1 MSVFRFHGD
10 LPRRLPQIT
19 RAPTCPRTRPKDVR
33 SSALASKLRRE
44 RRVKMSGEG
53 GLAHLA
59 PQAAVLAS
67 PSGSAQTAR
76 CSTIQRDCLADAR
89 ALPGS
94 ESPRTVPR
102 LAGGFGRGRLTE
114 RGVRAPGP
122 LARHSGVEANFH
134 PRTTTPTG
142 GPMNELT
149 VGGRAC
155 QLSYTY
161 QMLRRLNSTEQP
173 GGALSRGDCM
183 PRSVWSSLTHHFST
197 VAARYNEL
205 RTTDPEPIEL
215 IARSLGQLPSVTAA
229 NVGCGT
235 GRYTMELGQRLGK
248 RLFVYFIDRSKGM
261 LERLRLDPNL
271 SAFGGFDVLRSRAEI
286 LPLPDATLDCMLT
299 FHAIH
304 HFDVTKFLQEAART
318 LRSGGL

>member
-1 MSVFRFHGD
+1 
-10 LPRRLPQIT
+10 
-19 RAPTCPRTRPKDVR
+19 
-33 SSALASKLRRE
+33 
-44 RRVKMSGEG
+44 
-53 GLAHLA
+53 
-59 PQAAVLAS
+59 
-67 PSGSAQTAR
+67 
-76 CSTIQRDCLADAR
+76 
-89 ALPGS
+89 
-94 ESPRTVPR
+94 
-102 LAGGFGRGRLTE
+102 
-114 RGVRAPGP
+114 
-122 LARHSGVEANFH
+122 
-134 PRTTTPTG
+134 
-142 GPMNELT
+142 
-149 VGGRAC
+149 
-155 QLSYTY
+155 
-161 QMLRRLNSTEQP
+161 
-173 GGALSRGDCM
+173 M

-318 LRSGGL
+318 LRSGGLLYVYTRFRDQNGRLIWGQYFPGFAEKETRLFDEEQLMSALGSMRHLTVRELTHFSFRRTASLDCLLQRVRGRHYSTFCMYEADELERAIDGFTANLDERFRTREVIDWVDENVLLTVERV